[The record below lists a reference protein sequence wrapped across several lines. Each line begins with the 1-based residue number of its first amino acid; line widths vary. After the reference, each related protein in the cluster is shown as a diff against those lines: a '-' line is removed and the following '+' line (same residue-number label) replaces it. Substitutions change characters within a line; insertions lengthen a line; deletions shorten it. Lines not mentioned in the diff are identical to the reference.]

1 MKRNSACSSSLNK
14 ANACNTSQEDDFSPS
29 AAEMPQSDQNN
40 QEKEVLRRILQQSDT
55 WTKEYLRACL
65 SEDLL
70 VWLRLQPRRV
80 EACDCEDEEYL
91 VQTLEY
97 IYQAGGYGNV
107 LECNSTDDI
116 LRYINA
122 SLNGLLIDTLRNRS
136 TCTD

>member
-14 ANACNTSQEDDFSPS
+14 ANACNTTQEDDFSPS
-29 AAEMPQSDQNN
+29 AAEMPQSDQNG

-80 EACDCEDEEYL
+80 EACDCVNEEYL
-91 VQTLEY
+91 VQL
-97 IYQAGGYGNV
+97 
-107 LECNSTDDI
+107 
-116 LRYINA
+116 
-122 SLNGLLIDTLRNRS
+122 LNISIRRGVMVMCKSVIPLMTYCG
-136 TCTD
+136 T

>member
-1 MKRNSACSSSLNK
+1 
-14 ANACNTSQEDDFSPS
+14 
-29 AAEMPQSDQNN
+29 MPQSDQNN

-107 LECNSTDDI
+107 LECHSTDDM